1 MDLPPA
7 PELPPMLDIDHYGY
21 PGDSGGDNIS
31 ENGMTSSSTIDTI
44 VEVIKNAEGEEID
57 PTLGETQKYIMQV
70 PAPGLTEQ
78 EMEMHKSLMKHN
90 EDAGDD
96 SDTELKLINDIVSV
110 GRKISSPLPPPTS
123 SNTKM
128 HSKDSQSQQS
138 HHHDPLRREY
148 SNAAKQRP
156 RPTTPTQKCTL
167 ESYVSEQEKSA
178 PPISTPVEK
187 IKINI
192 PRKSLKG
199 RQPEDFYQ
207 SMSNQMPPQSRQH
220 RSNSN
225 FSNGGGDWDDDVDII
240 EQNPEYK
247 DKAPKTPVVHRR
259 ISVEWEAFDQSIGKC
274 LK

>member
-7 PELPPMLDIDHYGY
+7 PELPATLDIDHYGY
-21 PGDSGGDNIS
+21 PIQDSGGDNFS
-31 ENGMTSSSTIDTI
+31 ENGMTSSSTADTI
-44 VEVIKNAEGEEID
+44 VEVIRNAEGEEID

-78 EMEMHKSLMKHN
+78 EMEMHKSLMKH

-96 SDTELKLINDIVSV
+96 SDNELKAINDLAT
-110 GRKISSPLPPPTS
+110 RKISSPIPPT
-123 SNTKM
+123 TKR
-128 HSKDSQSQQS
+128 KD
-138 HHHDPLRREY
+138 HDPLRREY

-167 ESYVSEQEKSA
+167 ESYVSEQEKA
-178 PPISTPVEK
+178 PIPSPAEK

-207 SMSNQMPPQSRQH
+207 SMSNQMPPQTRQN

-225 FSNGGGDWDDDVDII
+225 YSSSEYDNDEDVDII

-247 DKAPKTPVVHRR
+247 DKAPKAPVVHRR
-259 ISVEWEAFDQSIGKC
+259 TSIEWEAFDQSVGKFNNGKKN
-274 LK
+274 LGLLH